1 MRRSG
6 IFMVVS
12 ALTVLGTLGC
22 NRSGGGGF
30 SASPQS
36 SLPSSGSP
44 SSPGGGSAPATASG
58 PRQSSPIA
66 LSEDG
71 TTLVNV
77 NPDASSVSVFN
88 VTTDQPQKMAEI
100 KVGAEPRSVAI
111 APLAKTA
118 YVANTVTGT
127 VSVIDLDTL
136 AVTATIPVGVEPIAL
151 ALTPNGTLLYVA
163 DEISNDLTV
172 VSTQSNKVVTTI
184 PLGAFGTHPRT
195 IAITNNGD
203 TNDQDETVYV
213 GMFFGVLRPGH
224 TALDEGQDD
233 QREGHVVAVPV
244 ATNIPAAAP
253 IVLAPMLDTG
263 FKSNGS
269 VLPQVHTVNGVGTAA
284 PAPTN
289 PAAATFPTG
298 AYPNQLAAIALHPS
312 NGMGYVVSTGASPNG
327 PFAFN
332 VNNQGLVSVFN
343 LGIAA
348 EVTASTPAG
357 SAVFRSAPL
366 NMNQGVLNDTGLT
379 PTLFYTNPV
388 AMAWR
393 PDGSDAWVVAQQSDA
408 IVRVTVDANGIP
420 TNGAPTSK
428 TNAGSAASIT
438 HVDLDQAPIPGTAPR
453 GIAINQAGTRAYV
466 YCFTSKSV
474 CVIDISNGT
483 APKIAGAAQTVA
495 LPASGSQTA
504 TVQLGAQLFFSGRG
518 RMSNNAWG
526 ACIVCHPD
534 GRTDNVT
541 WMFATGPRQT
551 ISLDGSFNKG
561 NPADHRI
568 FNWSGIADEVQDFE
582 ANTRG
587 VFGGEGLID
596 DDRLFFALGGAVN
609 GAADSAEID
618 QYQQFTSKVTTT
630 DFLAN
635 NGALPA
641 LLGARHDFATA
652 TTSDGKVWIFGG
664 RASGLNLGTLVTAQ
678 AALVF
683 DPRAN
688 TLVPVSQ
695 NGFTPRYGCGAA
707 AVNTPAGPR
716 IYVMGGYTTTTGTAP
731 TTLVE
736 ELDPQ
741 TGTWRAVGAMP
752 VGVAFFGTTVA
763 GGINAAEPTPTVHVV
778 CGNSAADGAPLA
790 PLAQV
795 MTFQANPNGPGTWA
809 SATPA
814 GIPGL
819 SHCGAA
825 TVLRGAAS
833 HVFLVGGL
841 DVNGTPQRTVFDY
854 AAQSLTAVATTITQ
868 LPVALSSF
876 GIAGSLSTNQ
886 IYVMGGLDAAGI
898 DTSTVLQLTPAT
910 NGPVAGALGTPSGAF
925 AVVGNLPQARH
936 GLAVSTPV
944 PVTNFLPVANA
955 GRSQAQDA
963 IAVWTAHAV
972 RPNVGLGSVLPAG
985 SVANGRALFAQG
997 GLTGFSGV
1005 SCATCHGG
1013 PRWTRSTVDYL
1024 GAPSPSALSGPETIV
1039 GVQLARTLTQP
1050 QALFEVGTF
1059 TPDSAGGR
1067 INEVRFNPADPSQ
1080 IVPALGANGFNIPS
1094 LLSVGATA
1102 PYFYSGLAPA
1112 LANVIDGSADAS
1124 ADAAPPL
1131 GGLDFAKVHA
1141 VPDVSTNRKDLVSF
1155 LLTIDAGTTTFP

>member
-1 MRRSG
+1 
-6 IFMVVS
+6 
-12 ALTVLGTLGC
+12 
-22 NRSGGGGF
+22 
-30 SASPQS
+30 
-36 SLPSSGSP
+36 
-44 SSPGGGSAPATASG
+44 
-58 PRQSSPIA
+58 
-66 LSEDG
+66 
-71 TTLVNV
+71 VNV
-77 NPDASSVSVFN
+77 NPDANSVSVFN
-88 VTTDQPQKMAEI
+88 VTTDQPQKISEI
-100 KVGAEPRSVAI
+100 TVGTEPRSVAI
-111 APLAKTA
+111 APSGKAA
-118 YVANTVTGT
+118 YVANTVAGT
-127 VSVIDLDTL
+127 VSVVDLGQL
-136 AVTATIPVGVEPIAL
+136 SVTATIPVGVEPIAL
-151 ALTPNGTLLYVA
+151 ALTPSGSFLYVA
-163 DEISNDLTV
+163 DEISNDVSVISTLT
-172 VSTQSNKVVTTI
+172 NKVLTTI
-184 PLGAFGTHPRT
+184 PLGAFGTHPRA
-195 IAITNNGD
+195 IAITNGAS
-203 TNDQDETVYV
+203 TDQAETVYV
-213 GMFFGVLRPGH
+213 TMFFGVMRPGH

-233 QREGHVVAVPV
+233 QREGHVVAIPV
-244 ATNIPAAAP
+244 ATNTPAPAP

-269 VLPQVHTVNGVGTAA
+269 VLPQVHTVNGVGTPA

-289 PAAATFPTG
+289 PAAATFATG
-298 AYPNQLAAIALHPS
+298 AYPNQLAAIALHPT
-312 NGMGYVVSTGASPNG
+312 NGKAYVVSTGASPNG

-332 VNNQGLVSVFN
+332 VNNQGLVSVFDRA
-343 LGIAA
+343 IAA

-438 HVDLDQAPIPGTAPR
+438 HVDLDQASIPGTAPR
-453 GIAINQAGTRAYV
+453 GIAINPAGTRAYV
-466 YCFTSKSV
+466 YCFTSKSIA
-474 CVIDISNGT
+474 VIDISTGT

-495 LPASGSQTA
+495 LPAAGSQKATA
-504 TVQLGAQLFFSGRG
+504 QLGAQLFFSGRG

-526 ACIVCHPD
+526 SCIVCHPD

-551 ISLDGSFNKG
+551 ISLDGSFNHG
-561 NPADHRI
+561 NPSDHRI

-596 DDRLFFALGGAVN
+596 DDRLFFALGGETN
-609 GAADSAEID
+609 GVDSAEID
-618 QYQQFTSKVTTT
+618 QFQQFTGKVTAT
-630 DFLAN
+630 DFLAAN
-635 NGALPA
+635 AALPA

-652 TTSDGKVWIFGG
+652 TTPDGKVWIFGG
-664 RASGLNLGTLVTAQ
+664 RSSGQNLGTLVTQQ
-678 AALVF
+678 AALVY

-688 TLVPVSQ
+688 TLVAVNQ

-707 AVNTPAGPR
+707 AVNTPSGPR
-716 IYVMGGYTTTTGTAP
+716 IYVMGGYVDTNGTAP

-741 TGTWRAVGAMP
+741 SGAWRAVGSLP

-763 GGINAAEPTPTVHVV
+763 GGINAAEASPSVHVV

-795 MTFQANPNGPGTWA
+795 MTFQANPAGLGTWA
-809 SATPA
+809 TATPA
-814 GIPGL
+814 GLPAL

-841 DVNGTPQRTVFDY
+841 DANGTAQRTVFDY
-854 AAQSLTAVATTITQ
+854 AAQTLTAVATPITQ

-876 GIAGSLSTNQ
+876 GISGSLSTNQ
-886 IYVMGGLDAAGI
+886 IYVIGGLDAAGI

-944 PVTNFLPVANA
+944 PVTNFLPSANA

-963 IAVWTAHAV
+963 IALWTALAV
-972 RPNVGLGSVLPAG
+972 RPNVGLGAALPAA
-985 SVANGRALFAQG
+985 SVSNGRALFAQA

-1013 PRWTRSTVDYL
+1013 AKWTRSTVDYL
-1024 GAPSPSALSGPETIV
+1024 GAPSPSALTGSEVIV

-1050 QALFEVGTF
+1050 QTLFEVGTF
-1059 TPDSAGGR
+1059 TPDAAGGR

-1102 PYFYSGLAPA
+1102 PYFYSGLAPT
-1112 LANVIDGSADAS
+1112 LENVIDGSADAS
-1124 ADAAPPL
+1124 ADAAPVL
-1131 GGLDFAKVHA
+1131 GGLDFAKVHQ

-1155 LLTIDAGTTTFP
+1155 LLTIDGETPTFP